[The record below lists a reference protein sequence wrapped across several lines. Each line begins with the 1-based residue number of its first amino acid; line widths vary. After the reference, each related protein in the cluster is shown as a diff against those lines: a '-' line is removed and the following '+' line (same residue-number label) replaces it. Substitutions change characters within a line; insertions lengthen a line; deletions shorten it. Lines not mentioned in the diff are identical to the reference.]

1 MSCLG
6 CPAES
11 FPARLRL
18 AARGEL
24 LDSTKPEP
32 ATPSIRRSNEAMAEA
47 IFRYDHEEFTTRITQ
62 EGMHDDV
69 VIEAAVCRAAGSYS
83 FRVVTP

>member
-1 MSCLG
+1 
-6 CPAES
+6 
-11 FPARLRL
+11 
-18 AARGEL
+18 
-24 LDSTKPEP
+24 
-32 ATPSIRRSNEAMAEA
+32 MAEA